1 MSARETHAVQYATVG
16 MPLSSLEGFAAFIDA
31 VRADAAAAVAES
43 TEAHE
48 EPEEEAAHG

>member
-31 VRADAAAAVAES
+31 VRADAAAVAES